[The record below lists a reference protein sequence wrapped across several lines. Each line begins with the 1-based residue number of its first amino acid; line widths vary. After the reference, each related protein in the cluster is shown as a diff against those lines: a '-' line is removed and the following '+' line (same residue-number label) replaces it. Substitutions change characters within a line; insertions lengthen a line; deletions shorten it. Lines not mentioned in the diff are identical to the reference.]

1 MDRCTYCSIGSTVAY
16 LGLDSSSDKTLK
28 MSLSEKLTEDI
39 KTIGNNGS
47 LLKIPS
53 QINMNFQANPNWYMA
68 ASC

>member
-16 LGLDSSSDKTLK
+16 PGLDSSSGQILK
-28 MSLSEKLTEDI
+28 MSLSEKLPQDI

-53 QINMNFQANPNWYMA
+53 QINMNFQANPNCYMA